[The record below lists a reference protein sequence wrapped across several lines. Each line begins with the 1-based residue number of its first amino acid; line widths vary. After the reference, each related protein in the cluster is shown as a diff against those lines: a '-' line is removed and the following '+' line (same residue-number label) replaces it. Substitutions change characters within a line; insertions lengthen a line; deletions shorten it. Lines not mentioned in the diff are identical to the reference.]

1 MYSSL
6 RKKVVLILM
15 LGIFTGSIP
24 ATAAILPQP
33 SSRPSAGRIYLVPLG
48 ATGIPSMMELQ
59 SYYRKKFGLT
69 VESLPLLQL
78 DGAVV
83 DQNRRQLIAEELIAL
98 MRRGFRKQAN
108 EPGAIIIG
116 ITPYDMY
123 IREKTWQ
130 FAFSLRQAGRFAVV
144 SSARMNPAS
153 FKLPANDSLLRARVR
168 KMVTKNIGIMYYK
181 LPQNDNPKS
190 VLYRSILGLEELDR
204 AGEDF

>member
-1 MYSSL
+1 MKSSL
-6 RKKVVLILM
+6 VKTALIIVI
-15 LGIFTGSIP
+15 LGIFNSSVP
-24 ATAAILPQP
+24 ATAATLLQP
-33 SSRPSAGRIYLVPLG
+33 SSRPPSGRIYLVLLG
-48 ATGIPSMMELQ
+48 GTGIPSMTELQ

-69 VESLPLLQL
+69 VEILPLLQL
-78 DGAVV
+78 DNAAM
-83 DQNRRQLIAEELIAL
+83 DQNRRQLVAEELIAL
-98 MRRGFRKQAN
+98 MRRSFTKQAA

-144 SSARMNPAS
+144 SSARMNPVS
-153 FKLPANDSLLRARVR
+153 FKLPVNDALMSARVR